1 MSKPDIQGAR
11 GLEDLDLDLTK
22 LSESGL
28 RIVSRAE
35 DEVRRRGQ
43 DLLTSEHLFIAFA
56 QVEWGL
62 YARVLRDLAIRPE
75 DLLAAVEAGLDNVPA
90 VVNGSVRMTELTQE
104 LVRRAMK
111 HAASLGREQT
121 ESYDLFVAVL
131 SEHQSG
137 PSLVL
142 RRFGTD
148 GDTVT
153 ARLLGVIRDIE
164 LRDEKLRKRYEL
176 PPFLKQFAVNLNL
189 LARQDKL
196 PPVYG
201 RDVQL
206 QQVVEILCHR
216 ERANSVMLVGEPG
229 VGKTALAEAL
239 ARRIELEPH
248 SVPAQLRDCQVLN
261 LQMNALV
268 AGTMLR
274 GMFEDRIQNVLRE
287 IRERPNYL
295 LFIDEAH
302 TMVGAGSALGAPSD
316 AANVFKSV
324 LSRGE
329 VRIIGA
335 TTLSEYKQHL
345 AEDEALARR
354 FRLVTVPEPTIE
366 EARVILERL
375 RPRFER
381 NYSVH
386 ILDEAL
392 DAALTLSSRYQRHL
406 RLPDKAIA
414 WLDTASVRVEIAR
427 RADVTAAD
435 VAQVVADDSRIP
447 VDMVFRDVGQRF
459 QHLAEHLSRRVI
471 GQREAIASLS
481 RRIVLNKGPLK
492 DGFDRPDGVLLF
504 LGPTGVGKT
513 ELAKAL
519 AEFLFGD
526 EKKMIRIDMSEFQD
540 GTAGIDKLIG
550 SARGIVGS
558 ERGGV
563 LTNQLR
569 DNPYSVVLLDEIEK
583 ASPSLLNLFL
593 QAFDEGWL
601 TDGRGRRVY
610 LSDAVVIMTSN
621 LGAEYFR
628 RIENPFGFRNSEV
641 AVDDVRADVMRE
653 LERRLTPEFRNRI
666 DDVIVF
672 APLTKPEVAR
682 IAQIHLDRIVT
693 TAAARGKHVHVTSD
707 AVDVIVRDGYS
718 MAFGARFLKRKID
731 DLVKIP
737 LSQTWSASDQFRVAV
752 VDDRVVVEPIES
764 ELRQTVA
771 C

>member
-1 MSKPDIQGAR
+1 M
-11 GLEDLDLDLTK
+11 EDLEIDLTK
-22 LSESGL
+22 LSETGL
-28 RIVSRAE
+28 RIVTRAE

-43 DLLTSEHLFIAFA
+43 DLLTSEHLFISFA
-56 QVEWGL
+56 QVEWAL
-62 YARVLRDLAIRPE
+62 YARVMRDLGVRPE
-75 DLLAAVEAGLDNVPA
+75 ELLAAVEAALETVPP
-90 VVNGSVRMTELTQE
+90 VSRRPVRMTELTQE
-104 LVRRAMK
+104 LIRRAIQQAVTM
-111 HAASLGREQT
+111 GREQA
-121 ESYDLFVAVL
+121 ESYDLFASLLV
-131 SEHQSG
+131 ERQSG
-137 PSLVL
+137 PSVIL
-142 RRFGTD
+142 RRFATD
-148 GDTVT
+148 GEAVT
-153 ARLLGVIRDIE
+153 ARLAMIVRDVE

-196 PPVYG
+196 SPVFG
-201 RDVQL
+201 REIPL

-229 VGKTALAEAL
+229 VGKTAMAEAL
-239 ARRIELEPH
+239 ARRIELEPQ

-287 IRERPNYL
+287 VRERPNYL

-302 TMVGAGSALGAPSD
+302 SMVGAGSALGAPSD

-324 LSRGE
+324 LARGE

-354 FRLVTVPEPTIE
+354 FRVVTIPEPTPA
-366 EARVILERL
+366 EARLILERL

-381 NYSVH
+381 NYSVR
-386 ILDEAL
+386 IVDEAL
-392 DAALTLSSRYQRHL
+392 DAALTLSARYQRHL
-406 RLPDKAIA
+406 RLPDKAIG
-414 WLDTASVRVEIAR
+414 WLDTAAVRAEIAR
-427 RADVTAAD
+427 KDEVTAAE

-447 VDMVFRDVGQRF
+447 VDMVFREVGERFRHLESHLADRVVGQK
-459 QHLAEHLSRRVI
+459 
-471 GQREAIASLS
+471 EAIRALAQ
-481 RRIVLNKGPLK
+481 RIVLNKGPLK

-519 AEFLFGD
+519 AGFLFGD
-526 EKKMIRIDMSEFQD
+526 DKKMIRIDMSEFQD

-583 ASPSLLNLFL
+583 ASPALLNLFL

-610 LSDAVVIMTSN
+610 LSDAVIIMTSN
-621 LGAEYFR
+621 LGAEHFR
-628 RIENPFGFRNSEV
+628 RIENPFGFRNSDV
-641 AVDDVRADVMRE
+641 GLDDVRGEVMRE
-653 LERRLTPEFRNRI
+653 LERRLSPEFRNRI

-672 APLTKPEVAR
+672 APLTRNEVAR
-682 IAQIHLDRIVT
+682 IALIHLDRIVA
-693 TAAARGKHVHVTSD
+693 TAAAQGKGVEMTPE
-707 AVDVIVRDGYS
+707 AVDAIVREGHS
-718 MAFGARFLKRKID
+718 MTYGARFLKRVID
-731 DLVKIP
+731 EVVKIP
-737 LSQTWSASDQFRVAV
+737 LSQIWSSADSFRVTVLAG
-752 VDDRVVVEPIES
+752 RVVVEP
-764 ELRQTVA
+764 QTATVEQLVV

>member
-1 MSKPDIQGAR
+1 
-11 GLEDLDLDLTK
+11 LEDLDIDLTK
-22 LSESGL
+22 LSETGL

-35 DEVRRRGQ
+35 DEARRRGQ
-43 DLLTSEHLFIAFA
+43 DLLTSEHLFISFA

-62 YARVLRDLAIRPE
+62 YARVLRDLDVRPE
-75 DLLAAVEAGLDNVPA
+75 ELLTAVETALDAVPA
-90 VVNGSVRMTELTQE
+90 PAVPGRAVRMTELTQE
-104 LVRRAMK
+104 LIRRAIQQ
-111 HAASLGREQT
+111 AVALGREQA
-121 ESYDLFVAVL
+121 ESYDVFASLLV
-131 SEHQSG
+131 ERQSG
-137 PSLVL
+137 PSLIL

-148 GDTVT
+148 GEAVT
-153 ARLLGVIRDIE
+153 ARLAMIVRDVE

-201 RDVQL
+201 RDSEL
-206 QQVVEILCHR
+206 QQVIEILCHK

-229 VGKTALAEAL
+229 VGKTAMAEAL
-239 ARRIELEPH
+239 ARKIELDPQ

-287 IRERPNYL
+287 VRERPNYL
-295 LFIDEAH
+295 LFVDEAH

-324 LSRGE
+324 LARGE
-329 VRIIGA
+329 VRMIGA

-354 FRLVTVPEPTIE
+354 FRLVTVPEPTPA

-375 RPRFER
+375 RERFER
-381 NYSVH
+381 NYSVR
-386 ILDEAL
+386 ILDEAI
-392 DAALTLSSRYQRHL
+392 DAALTLAPRYQRHL
-406 RLPDKAIA
+406 RLPDKAIG
-414 WLDTASVRVEIAR
+414 WLDTAAVRAEIAQQPQVS
-427 RADVTAAD
+427 ATDIAA
-435 VAQVVADDSRIP
+435 VVADDSRIP
-447 VDMVFRDVGQRF
+447 VDMVFREVGDRF
-459 QHLAEHLSRRVI
+459 RHLEGHLSRRVV
-471 GQREAIASLS
+471 GQKDAISALA

-526 EKKMIRIDMSEFQD
+526 DKKMIRIDMSEFQD

-558 ERGGV
+558 ERGGA

-583 ASPSLLNLFL
+583 ASPALLNLFL

-601 TDGRGRRVY
+601 TDGRGRRAY

-621 LGAEYFR
+621 LGAEHFR
-628 RIENPFGFRNSEV
+628 RLENPFGFRTADVGLS
-641 AVDDVRADVMRE
+641 DVRGEVMRE
-653 LERRLTPEFRNRI
+653 LERRLSPEFRNRI
-666 DDVIVF
+666 DDVVVF
-672 APLTKPEVAR
+672 SPLTRDEVSR
-682 IAQIHLDRIVT
+682 IASLHLDRIVA
-693 TAAARGKHVHVTSD
+693 TAAARGKQVEITSAAIA
-707 AVDVIVRDGYS
+707 AVVQEGYS
-718 MAFGARFLKRKID
+718 MTFGARFLKRVID
-731 DLVKIP
+731 ERVKIP
-737 LSQTWSASDQFRVAV
+737 LSQAWADADAFRVTVVNDAITVEAV
-752 VDDRVVVEPIES
+752 AQ
-764 ELRQTVA
+764 LMA

>member
-1 MSKPDIQGAR
+1 M
-11 GLEDLDLDLTK
+11 EDLDLDLTK
-22 LSESGL
+22 LGESAL

-35 DEVRRRGQ
+35 DEARRRGQ

-56 QVEWGL
+56 QVEWTL
-62 YARVLRDLAIRPE
+62 YARVMRDLELRPDE
-75 DLLAAVEAGLDNVPA
+75 LLSAVDAELLAVPPMPA
-90 VVNGSVRMTELTQE
+90 RSVRMTELTQE
-104 LVRRAMK
+104 LVRRAMAD
-111 HAASLGREQT
+111 AAAAGREQA
-121 ESYDLFVAVL
+121 ESYDLFASL
-131 SEHQSG
+131 LTERQSG
-137 PSLVL
+137 PSQIL
-142 RRFGTD
+142 RRFHTD
-148 GDTVT
+148 GETVT
-153 ARLLGVIRDIE
+153 ARLFTVVRDIE
-164 LRDEKLRKRYEL
+164 LRDERLRKRYEL

-196 PPVYG
+196 PPVFG
-201 RDVQL
+201 RDVELHQI
-206 QQVVEILCHR
+206 VEILCHR

-229 VGKTALAEAL
+229 VGKTAVVDAL
-239 ARRIELEPH
+239 ARRIELAPDT
-248 SVPAQLRDCQVLN
+248 VPAQLRDCQVLN

-287 IRERPNYL
+287 MRERPNYL

-324 LSRGE
+324 LARGD

-354 FRLVTVPEPTIE
+354 FRLVTVTEPTRA
-366 EARVILERL
+366 EARDILDRL
-375 RPRFER
+375 RPRFEQ
-381 NYSVH
+381 NYSVRV
-386 ILDEAL
+386 LDEAVE
-392 DAALTLSSRYQRHL
+392 AALTLSVRYQRHL
-406 RLPDKAIA
+406 RLPDKAIG
-414 WLDTASVRVEIAR
+414 WLDTAAVRAEIGR
-427 RADVTAAD
+427 RREVTASD
-435 VAQVVADDSRIP
+435 VAAVVADDARIP
-447 VDMVFRDVGQRF
+447 LDMVVREVGERFRDLEAHLSARVVGQRDAISA
-459 QHLAEHLSRRVI
+459 LARR
-471 GQREAIASLS
+471 L
-481 RRIVLNKGPLK
+481 VLNKGPLK

-550 SARGIVGS
+550 SARGVVGS
-558 ERGGV
+558 DRGGV

-569 DNPYSVVLLDEIEK
+569 DNPYSVVLLDEVEK
-583 ASPSLLNLFL
+583 ASPALLNLFL
-593 QAFDEGWL
+593 QAFDEGWI

-621 LGAEYFR
+621 LGAEHFR
-628 RIENPFGFRNSEV
+628 KLESPLGFRAGE
-641 AVDDVRADVMRE
+641 AGLDDVRGEVLRE
-653 LERRLTPEFRNRI
+653 VERRLSPEFRNRL

-672 APLTKPEVAR
+672 SPLTRAEVAR
-682 IAQIHLDRIVT
+682 IARIHLDRVV
-693 TAAARGKHVHVTSD
+693 AATVAGGKSVEITPE

-718 MAFGARFLKRKID
+718 MAYGARFLKRVID
-731 DLVKIP
+731 DRVKIP
-737 LSQTWSASDQFRVAV
+737 LSQQWSSGGSFRVSVVDGAV
-752 VDDRVVVEPIES
+752 VVAAVPAAIE
-764 ELRQTVA
+764 TVA

>member
-1 MSKPDIQGAR
+1 M
-11 GLEDLDLDLTK
+11 EDLDIDLTK
-22 LSESGL
+22 LSDTGL
-28 RIVSRAE
+28 RIVTRAE
-35 DEVRRRGQ
+35 DEARRRGQ

-62 YARVLRDLAIRPE
+62 YARVMRDLDVRPE
-75 DLLAAVEAGLDNVPA
+75 ELLAAVESALDSLPA
-90 VVNGSVRMTELTQE
+90 VPGRPVRMTELTQE
-104 LVRRAMK
+104 LIRRAIQQ
-111 HAASLGREQT
+111 AIALGREQA
-121 ESYDLFVAVL
+121 ESYDVFASLLV
-131 SEHQSG
+131 ERQSG
-137 PSLVL
+137 PSLIL

-148 GDTVT
+148 GEAVT
-153 ARLLGVIRDIE
+153 ARLAMIVRDVE

-189 LARQDKL
+189 LARQDKV
-196 PPVYG
+196 PPVFG
-201 RDVQL
+201 RDSEL
-206 QQVVEILCHR
+206 QQVIEILCHK

-229 VGKTALAEAL
+229 VGKTAMAEAL
-239 ARRIELEPH
+239 ARRIELEPQT
-248 SVPAQLRDCQVLN
+248 VPAQLRDCQVLN

-287 IRERPNYL
+287 VRERPNYL
-295 LFIDEAH
+295 LFVDEAH

-324 LSRGE
+324 LARGE
-329 VRIIGA
+329 VRMIGA
-335 TTLSEYKQHL
+335 TTLSEYKQHV

-354 FRLVTVPEPTIE
+354 FRLVTIPEPTPAE
-366 EARVILERL
+366 SRVILERL

-381 NYSVH
+381 NYSVR
-386 ILDEAL
+386 ILDEAI
-392 DAALTLSSRYQRHL
+392 DAALTLSPRYQRHL
-406 RLPDKAIA
+406 RLPDKAIG
-414 WLDTASVRVEIAR
+414 WLDTAAVRAEIDR
-427 RADVTAAD
+427 RDQVTAAD
-435 VAQVVADDSRIP
+435 VAAVVADDSRIP
-447 VDMVFRDVGQRF
+447 VDMVFREVGDRF
-459 QHLAEHLSRRVI
+459 KHLESHLGRRVV
-471 GQREAIASLS
+471 GQREAISALA

-583 ASPSLLNLFL
+583 ASPALLNLFL

-601 TDGRGRRVY
+601 TDGRGRRAY

-621 LGAEYFR
+621 IGAEHFR
-628 RIENPFGFRNSEV
+628 RVENPFGFRTAEAGLS
-641 AVDDVRADVMRE
+641 DVKGEVMRE
-653 LERRLTPEFRNRI
+653 VERRLSPEFRNRI

-672 APLTKPEVAR
+672 APLTKDEVGR
-682 IAQIHLDRIVT
+682 IARLHLDRIVAT
-693 TAAARGKHVHVTSD
+693 SNARGKQVEITPS
-707 AVDVIVRDGYS
+707 AVDAIVQEGYS
-718 MAFGARFLKRKID
+718 MTYGARFLKRVID
-731 DLVKIP
+731 DRVKIP
-737 LSQTWSASDQFRVAV
+737 LSLAWASGDSFRVTAADGV
-752 VDDRVVVEPIES
+752 ISVESAAEV
-764 ELRQTVA
+764 VA